1 MKKLTLIAV
10 AVVFTFACSN
20 EKPKPKEDR
29 VPVMV
34 AQVVQRDVPVQISVI
49 GSVQPYSTVAVRSQV
64 AGQLMKVWFK
74 EGESVRLGQRLFTI
88 DPRPYEAALAQAEA
102 MVARDQAQLKNA
114 EADAA
119 RYADLVKKDFVT
131 KEDYDRITSAA
142 EAAHATVAADR
153 AAVENAKLQLQYC
166 EITAPVDGRTGNV
179 TVKEGNILKP
189 IDVSPIVTINQVRPV
204 YVTFSVPQIQFAQ
217 VRSSAASLPVTAL
230 PQGGGAPITGGKLT
244 FVDNAVD
251 PATGTITLKATF
263 PNADNALW
271 PGEFVNV
278 AMVLSNRA
286 NAVVVPVQAVQNGQ
300 NGQYVY
306 VVKNGDGVEFRPVT
320 VIQQVDNQAVIGTG
334 VTAGETV
341 ITDGQIRLTAKSR
354 IDVKKSL

>member
-1 MKKLTLIAV
+1 MKKLALIAV
-10 AVVFTFACSN
+10 AVSLTLACSS
-20 EKPKPKEDR
+20 EKPKPKDER

-34 AQVVQRDVPVQISVI
+34 APVVQRDVPVQISVI

-64 AGQLMKVWFK
+64 AGQLMRVWFK
-74 EGESVRLGQRLFTI
+74 EGESVRAGQRLFII

-102 MVARDQAQLKNA
+102 NVARDQAQLKNA

-131 KEDYDRITSAA
+131 RQDYDRITSGA
-142 EAAHATVAADR
+142 EAARATVAADR
-153 AAVENAKLQLQYC
+153 AAVQNAKLQLQYC

-189 IDVSPIVTINQVRPV
+189 IDVSPIVTINQVQPV
-204 YVTFSVPQIQFAQ
+204 YVSFAVPEAQFAQ
-217 VRSSAASLPVTAL
+217 VRNAAAGLPVTAI
-230 PQGGGAPITGGKLT
+230 PQNGGAPITGGKLT

-251 PATGTITLKATF
+251 MQTGTINLKATF
-263 PNADNALW
+263 PNSNNALW
-271 PGEFVNV
+271 PGEYVNV
-278 AMVLSNRA
+278 AMMISNRA
-286 NAVVVPVQAVQNGQ
+286 NALVVPIQAVQNGQ
-300 NGQYVY
+300 KGQYVY
-306 VVKNGDGVEFRPVT
+306 VVTDGGGVEFRPVT
-320 VIQQVDNQAVIGTG
+320 VIQQVDNQAVIGKG

-341 ITDGQIRLTAKSR
+341 VTDGQIRLTAKSK